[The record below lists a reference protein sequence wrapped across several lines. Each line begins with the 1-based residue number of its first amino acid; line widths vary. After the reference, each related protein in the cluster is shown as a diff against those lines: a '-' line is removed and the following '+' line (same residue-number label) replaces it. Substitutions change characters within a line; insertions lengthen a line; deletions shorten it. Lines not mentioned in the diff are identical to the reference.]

1 MGDTTT
7 LRKPGDTPNMLAD
20 LQLTGSL
27 RPTSELPT
35 IQELLRT
42 DAFTVKAFCH
52 QSNSEDRDRVGWPD
66 HQGWQVDSPV
76 VTSSRNQ
83 CIG

>member
-1 MGDTTT
+1 
-7 LRKPGDTPNMLAD
+7 ML
-20 LQLTGSL
+20 TN
-27 RPTSELPT
+27 
-35 IQELLRT
+35 IT
-42 DAFTVKAFCH
+42 DFKVLCH

-66 HQGWQVDSPV
+66 HQDWQVDSPV